1 MKAKLL
7 LILLSALLIAPI
19 NASTAKKGKR
29 KSHMHSLTIEKSR
42 KTRSLCEF
50 SMTTQDEENT
60 LIVLF
65 QTPLNDAEITVTDK
79 DGNIVIYEPQTSIYE
94 GKMLNIYTPNAYPYK
109 VEITSPSMDVT
120 GEIIQEEF

>member
-7 LILLSALLIAPI
+7 LILLSALFIVPI

-29 KSHMHSLTIEKSR
+29 KSHMRHFVISKR
-42 KTRSLCEF
+42 MQTRSLYEF

-79 DGNIVIYEPQTSIYE
+79 DGNIVIYESQTSIYE
-94 GKMLNIYTPNAYPYK
+94 GKTLNIFTPNAYPYK